1 MDRVLC
7 VKFWWRKREMGR
19 NARWK
24 LEIWETREPWN
35 PKLYSSRDLKFVS
48 LLARCNES
56 EFRTSQ
62 SLFVSR
68 ISLPVY
74 RYWTPLYTF
83 ISANGYVSRCFFEFL
98 FGFQF
103 ILFILRQLFLF
114 KKEEWF
120 GKCWVNHLTRTY
132 HENPNV
138 HFQGTKFIQGLL
150 HICYV
155 NWKFIKNWLH
165 W

>member
-7 VKFWWRKREMGR
+7 VKFWWRKREIGR

-35 PKLYSSRDLKFVS
+35 PKLYSSRDWKFVS

-74 RYWTPLYTF
+74 RHSTPLYTF
-83 ISANGYVSRCFFEFL
+83 ISANLYISLCFFEFL
-98 FGFQF
+98 FDFQF
-103 ILFILRQLFLF
+103 ILFTLWWLFLF
-114 KKEEWF
+114 TNEEWF
-120 GKCWVNHLTRTY
+120 GKCWVNYLTRTY
-132 HENPNV
+132 RENLNV
-138 HFQGTKFIQGLL
+138 HLQGTKFIQGLL